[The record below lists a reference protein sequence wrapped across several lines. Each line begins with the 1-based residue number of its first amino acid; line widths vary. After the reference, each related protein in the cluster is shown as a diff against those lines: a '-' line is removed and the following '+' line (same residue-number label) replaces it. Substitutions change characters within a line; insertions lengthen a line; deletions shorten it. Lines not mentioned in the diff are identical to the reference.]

1 MGKISKKTLNK
12 VLLRTQGCQFAHNYE
27 RMQSL
32 SLTYCF
38 SPVLEELYK
47 DRPKEEKVHAMQRYL
62 EYFNTHPIAI
72 PFILG
77 IQAALEET
85 TGEDQKETC
94 TAIKTSLM
102 GPFAGLGDSMLN
114 LTWFPIAG
122 SIGASMCIN
131 DGSIIGP
138 IVMFLMINLL
148 YWPLKYFGLH
158 MGYQKGLELVESG
171 GMALFDRLGNMAN
184 VLGVVVVGCLIPQ
197 TVKLNTAL
205 QFAFDE
211 GDPLV
216 IQDQMNKVMPYIL
229 PVVLTFICYKL
240 LKKGQGKNSA
250 SIIVG
255 IIVIALVFAA
265 IGHYI
270 PWLKIFA

>member
-1 MGKISKKTLNK
+1 MGKISNSTLNK

-47 DRPKEEKVHAMQRYL
+47 DAPKEQRVAAMQRYL

-77 IQAALEET
+77 ICTAMEEET
-85 TGEDQKETC
+85 DEDQKEAVTG
-94 TAIKTSLM
+94 IKTSLM

-122 SIGASMCIN
+122 SIGASLCVDN
-131 DGSIIGP
+131 GSLVGP
-138 IVMFLMINLL
+138 LVMFLLINLL

-158 MGYQKGLELVESG
+158 KGYSMGLDLIDKGG
-171 GMALFDRLGNMAN
+171 IKIFDRLGNLAN

-197 TVKLNTAL
+197 TA
-205 QFAFDE
+205 QFDA
-211 GDPLV
+211 
-216 IQDQMNKVMPYIL
+216 VMPYML
-229 PVVLTFICYKL
+229 PVILTFICYKL
-240 LKKGQGKNSA
+240 IKKGNGRNTAQV
-250 SIIVG
+250 IVG
-255 IIVIALVFAA
+255 LIVFALVFAA
-265 IGHYI
+265 IGYYTPI
-270 PWLKIFA
+270 KIFA

>member
-1 MGKISKKTLNK
+1 MGKISNSTLNK

-47 DRPKEEKVHAMQRYL
+47 DAPKEQRVAAMQRYL

-77 IQAALEET
+77 ICTAMEEET
-85 TGEDQKETC
+85 DEDQKEAVTG
-94 TAIKTSLM
+94 IKTSLM
-102 GPFAGLGDSMLN
+102 GRFAGLGDSMLN

-122 SIGASMCIN
+122 SIGASLCVDN
-131 DGSIIGP
+131 GSLVGP
-138 IVMFLMINLL
+138 LVMFLLINLL

-158 MGYQKGLELVESG
+158 KGYSMGLDLIDKGG
-171 GMALFDRLGNMAN
+171 IKIFDRLGNLAN

-197 TVKLNTAL
+197 TVKLTTAL
-205 QFAFDE
+205 QFSLGE
-211 GDPLV
+211 GDPLSL
-216 IQDQMNKVMPYIL
+216 QAQFDAVMPYML
-229 PVVLTFICYKL
+229 PVILTFICYKL
-240 LKKGQGKNSA
+240 IKKGNGRNTAQV
-250 SIIVG
+250 IVG
-255 IIVIALVFAA
+255 LIVFALVFAA
-265 IGHYI
+265 IGYYTPI
-270 PWLKIFA
+270 KIFA

>member
-1 MGKISKKTLNK
+1 MGKISNSTLNK

-47 DRPKEEKVHAMQRYL
+47 DAPKEQRVAAMQRYL

-77 IQAALEET
+77 ICAAMEEET
-85 TGEDQKETC
+85 DEDQKEAVTG
-94 TAIKTSLM
+94 IKTSLM

-122 SIGASMCIN
+122 SIGASLCVDN
-131 DGSIIGP
+131 GSLVGP
-138 IVMFLMINLL
+138 LVMFLLINLL

-158 MGYQKGLELVESG
+158 KGYSMGLDLIDKGG
-171 GMALFDRLGNMAN
+171 IKIFDRLGNLAN

-197 TVKLNTAL
+197 TVKLTTAL
-205 QFAFDE
+205 QFSLGE
-211 GDPLV
+211 GDPLSL
-216 IQDQMNKVMPYIL
+216 QAQFDAVMPYML
-229 PVVLTFICYKL
+229 PVILTFICYKL
-240 LKKGQGKNSA
+240 IKKGNGRNTAQV
-250 SIIVG
+250 IVG
-255 IIVIALVFAA
+255 LIVFALVFAA
-265 IGHYI
+265 IGYYTPI
-270 PWLKIFA
+270 KIFA

>member
-1 MGKISKKTLNK
+1 MGKISNKALNK

-77 IQAALEET
+77 IQAALEEST
-85 TGEDQKETC
+85 TEDQKETC

-114 LTWFPIAG
+114 LTWYPIAG

-131 DGSIIGP
+131 DGSLVGP
-138 IVMFLMINLL
+138 LVMFLLINLL

-158 MGYQKGLELVESG
+158 LGYTKGLELVQSG

-197 TVKLNTAL
+197 TVKLSTAL
-205 QFAFDE
+205 QFAFSE
-211 GDPLV
+211 GEPLV
-216 IQDQMNKVMPYIL
+216 IQDQLNNVMPYMLSVI
-229 PVVLTFICYKL
+229 LTFVCYKL

-250 SIIVG
+250 SIILG
-255 IIVIALVFAA
+255 MIVFALVFAA
-265 IGHYI
+265 IGYYI

>member
-1 MGKISKKTLNK
+1 MGKISNKVLNK
-12 VLLRTQGCQFAHNYE
+12 VLLRTQGCQFAHNYG

-47 DRPKEEKVHAMQRYL
+47 DRPKEERVHAMQRYL
-62 EYFNTHPIAI
+62 EYFNTHPLAI

-77 IQAALEET
+77 IQAALEEST
-85 TGEDQKETC
+85 DEDQKDTC
-94 TAIKTSLM
+94 RAIKTSLM

-114 LTWFPIAG
+114 LTWYPIAG

-131 DGSIIGP
+131 DGSLVGP
-138 IVMFLMINLL
+138 LVMFLLINLL

-158 MGYQKGLELVESG
+158 LGYTKGLEVVQSG

-197 TVKLNTAL
+197 TVKLSTAL
-205 QFAFDE
+205 QFAFSE
-211 GDPLV
+211 GEPLI
-216 IQDQMNKVMPYIL
+216 IQDQMNKVMPCIL
-229 PVVLTFICYKL
+229 PVVLTFVCYKL

-250 SIIVG
+250 SIIIG
-255 IIVIALVFAA
+255 MIVFALVFAA
-265 IGHYI
+265 IGHYTGVN
-270 PWLKIFA
+270 IFA

>member
-1 MGKISKKTLNK
+1 MGKISNKALNK

-47 DRPKEEKVHAMQRYL
+47 DRPKEERVSAMERYL

-77 IQAALEET
+77 IQAALEEST
-85 TGEDQKETC
+85 TEDQKDTC
-94 TAIKTSLM
+94 RAIKTSLM

-114 LTWFPIAG
+114 LTWYPIAG

-158 MGYQKGLELVESG
+158 LGYTKGLELVQSG
-171 GMALFDRLGNMAN
+171 GMTLFDRLGNMAN

-205 QFAFDE
+205 QFSFGE
-211 GDPLV
+211 GDPLI
-216 IQDQMNKVMPYIL
+216 IQDQMNKVMPCIL
-229 PVVLTFICYKL
+229 PVLLTFICYKL

-250 SIIVG
+250 SIILG
-255 IIVIALVFAA
+255 MIVFALVFAA
-265 IGHYI
+265 IGHYV
-270 PWLKIFA
+270 PWLTIFA

>member
-1 MGKISKKTLNK
+1 MGKISNKALNK

-77 IQAALEET
+77 IQAALEEST
-85 TGEDQKETC
+85 TEDQKETC

-114 LTWFPIAG
+114 LTWYPIAG

-131 DGSIIGP
+131 DGSLVGP
-138 IVMFLMINLL
+138 LVMFLLINLL

-158 MGYQKGLELVESG
+158 LGYTKGLELVQSG

-197 TVKLNTAL
+197 TVKLSTAL
-205 QFAFDE
+205 QFAFSE
-211 GDPLV
+211 GEPLV
-216 IQDQMNKVMPYIL
+216 IQDQLNKVMPNML
-229 PVVLTFICYKL
+229 PIILTFVCYKL

-250 SIIVG
+250 SIILG
-255 IIVIALVFAA
+255 MIVFALVFAA
-265 IGHYI
+265 IGYYI

>member
-1 MGKISKKTLNK
+1 MGKISNKALNK

-47 DRPKEEKVHAMQRYL
+47 DRPKEERVHAMQRYL
-62 EYFNTHPIAI
+62 EYFNTHPLAI

-77 IQAALEET
+77 IQAALEEST
-85 TGEDQKETC
+85 DEDQKDTC
-94 TAIKTSLM
+94 RAIKTSLM

-114 LTWFPIAG
+114 LTWYPIAG

-131 DGSIIGP
+131 DGSLVGP
-138 IVMFLMINLL
+138 LVMFLLINLL
-148 YWPLKYFGLH
+148 YWPLKYYGLH
-158 MGYQKGLELVESG
+158 LGYTKGLEVVQSG

-197 TVKLNTAL
+197 TVKLSTAL
-205 QFAFDE
+205 QFAFSE
-211 GDPLV
+211 GEPLI
-216 IQDQMNKVMPYIL
+216 IQDQMNKVMPCIL
-229 PVVLTFICYKL
+229 PVVLTFVCYKL

-250 SIIVG
+250 SIIIG
-255 IIVIALVFAA
+255 MIVFALVFAA
-265 IGHYI
+265 IGHYTGVN
-270 PWLKIFA
+270 IFA

>member
-1 MGKISKKTLNK
+1 MGKISNKAMNK

-47 DRPKEEKVHAMQRYL
+47 DRPKEERVHAMQRYL
-62 EYFNTHPIAI
+62 EYFNTHPLAI

-77 IQAALEET
+77 IQAALEEST
-85 TGEDQKETC
+85 DEDQKDTC
-94 TAIKTSLM
+94 RAIKTSLM

-114 LTWFPIAG
+114 LTWYPIAG

-131 DGSIIGP
+131 DGSLVGP
-138 IVMFLMINLL
+138 LVMFLLINLL

-158 MGYQKGLELVESG
+158 LGYTKGLEVVQSG

-197 TVKLNTAL
+197 TVKLSTAL
-205 QFAFDE
+205 QFAFSE
-211 GDPLV
+211 GEPLI
-216 IQDQMNKVMPYIL
+216 IQDQMNKVMPCIL
-229 PVVLTFICYKL
+229 PVVLTFVCYKL

-250 SIIVG
+250 SIIIG
-255 IIVIALVFAA
+255 MIVFALVFAA
-265 IGHYI
+265 IGHYTGVN
-270 PWLKIFA
+270 IFA